1 MDEGNHTLQTAERL
15 IRHWFPRQFG
25 DRYHIERIVSSSFG
39 HNDREVHY
47 ITVYLAPGGP
57 PLDHRETSE
66 FDMLLKEVMIGH
78 NIREWP
84 AIAFVAQDHQGL

>member
-1 MDEGNHTLQTAERL
+1 MDEGNHTLHIAERL
-15 IRHWFPRQFG
+15 IHHWFPRQFG
-25 DRYHIERIVSSSFG
+25 DRYRIERIVSSSFD
-39 HNDREVHY
+39 HNDREVYY

-84 AIAFVAQDHQGL
+84 AIAFVTQDRQGL

>member
-15 IRHWFPRQFG
+15 IRLWFPRQFG
-25 DRYHIERIVSSSFG
+25 DRYHIDRIVSSCFG
-39 HNDREVHY
+39 RYDREVHY

-84 AIAFVAQDHQGL
+84 AIAFVTQDRQRL